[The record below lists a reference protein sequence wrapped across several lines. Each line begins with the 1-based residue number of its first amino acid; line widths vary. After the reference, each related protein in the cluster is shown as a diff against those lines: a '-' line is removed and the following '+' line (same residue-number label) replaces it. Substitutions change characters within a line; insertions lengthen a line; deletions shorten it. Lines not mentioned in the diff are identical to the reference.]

1 MAATASGKTMSQ
13 TDLTTLPAQ
22 LHRIGLTRV
31 RQAVDHLLANR
42 DKDLPGLAQYSGI
55 EMPGA
60 AGRLRGRFYKPRD
73 AALTGPMMVYFHG
86 GGFVLGSP
94 ATHHAMC
101 ARLAAASGWRLISSP
116 YRLAPEA
123 SFPAQLDDAMA
134 VVDWVRWN
142 APAFGANRIV
152 LAGDSAGAWLA
163 ATVAARLNARE
174 PGAIA
179 AQALFYPLVDMD
191 DEAWASTLFRDGR
204 IVGRAAVAYIRA
216 ALTCDAPSLLQSA
229 SPATPPTLLLVG
241 GPLDPVRP
249 DVERY
254 AQALEAIGTPLIVRR
269 HDALPHGF
277 GNLTHVSAQARD
289 ALADAGAQ
297 LKVLLP

>member
-1 MAATASGKTMSQ
+1 MTNL
-13 TDLTTLPAQ
+13 DLSDLPNR
-22 LHRIGLTRV
+22 LHEVGLKRV
-31 RQAVDHLLANR
+31 RQAVDYLLTGR
-42 DKDLPGLAQYSGI
+42 DRDLPRLAQSSGI

-60 AGRLRGRFYKPRD
+60 AGRLRGRFYKPLD
-73 AALTGPMMVYFHG
+73 AALTGPMMIYFHG

-101 ARLAAASGWRLISSP
+101 VRLAAASGWRTISSA
-116 YRLAPEA
+116 YRLAPET
-123 SFPAQLDDAMA
+123 SFPAQLDDALA

-142 APAFGANRIV
+142 APSFGANRII

-163 ATVAARLNARE
+163 ATAAARINARE

-179 AQALFYPLVDMD
+179 AQALVYPLVDMD

-216 ALTCDAPSLLQSA
+216 ALTCDAPSLMETVG
-229 SPATPPTLLLVG
+229 PATPPTLLLVG

-254 AQALEAIGTPLIVRR
+254 AQALEANGTKLIVRR

-277 GNLTHVSAQARD
+277 GNLTHVSAQARE
-289 ALADAGAQ
+289 ALEDAGAQ
-297 LKVLLP
+297 LKQLLP